1 VFRRVEGKGAVP
13 GSDFT
18 REFDL
23 VLLAMGFL
31 HVRHGRLLADL
42 GVELDARGNVRADA
56 TGLTSVRD
64 VWTAGD
70 AATGASLVVRAI
82 FQGREA
88 ARQIDEHLGS

>member
-1 VFRRVEGKGAVP
+1 MAAVP

-18 REFDL
+18 RDFDL

-31 HVRHGRLLADL
+31 HVRHGRLLQDL

-56 TGLTSVRD
+56 AGLTTVRD

-88 ARQIDEHLGS
+88 AREIDVHLAG